1 MSKELKILSLEAR
14 REKSANLISE
24 NPGKIPVVMLKGK
37 NSKIELEK
45 HL

>member
-1 MSKELKILSLEAR
+1 MSKELRILSLEAR

-24 NPGKIPVVMLKGK
+24 NPDKIPVVMLKGE
-37 NSKIELEK
+37 NSKVELEK